1 MRHQRDRSLRL
12 INVRIA
18 EFAYGA
24 AIRLAQINAE
34 MRIADPTHHGFP
46 DDERMSRGRNQQY
59 EQLHADHD
67 SVSAAETTAAIGQI
81 FGHAAGMK
89 VTVRIIDRARDRGA
103 DITSLVHTKSHFLK
117 EVSLLHR
124 AQ

>member
-1 MRHQRDRSLRL
+1 
-12 INVRIA
+12 
-18 EFAYGA
+18 
-24 AIRLAQINAE
+24 
-34 MRIADPTHHGFP
+34 
-46 DDERMSRGRNQQY
+46 
-59 EQLHADHD
+59 
-67 SVSAAETTAAIGQI
+67 
-81 FGHAAGMK
+81 MK